1 MSTLLVGTRKG
12 LFVLDTDGADRAAT
26 ALAGPH
32 FPAVP
37 VSAVLAD
44 PRDGAWYVALDHGH
58 FGTKLHRS
66 DDRGATWTEL
76 PAPEYPADAGPVPN
90 SRVDPTAPASLKMVW
105 CLEAAHAAQP
115 GTIFAGTV
123 PGGLFRSDDHGATWA
138 LVRSMWDHP
147 DRPKGNGGGYDEPGI
162 HSISVDPRGPGRYAV
177 GSSCNGVWVTDDDGA
192 TWTLGTGMW
201 FGFMPENLD
210 DDPAGQDPHRVVR
223 CQAAPDVMWT
233 QHHCGIWRS
242 DDTGLTW
249 RNIADVAPSS
259 FGFALAVHPTDPA
272 TAWFAPAH
280 SDLQRIPVD
289 GKVVVTRTT
298 DGGATFAQLTDG
310 LPQEHAYHLIY
321 RHGLDVDATGTTL
334 AMASTTG
341 SLWLGHDGGERWER
355 VSAELPP
362 VLCVRWT

>member
-32 FPAVP
+32 FPAVR

-162 HSISVDPRGPGRYAV
+162 HSISVDLDEADYQAMIDTYL
-177 GSSCNGVWVTDDDGA
+177 STEDKEWLEATVTIDGE
-192 TWTLGTGMW
+192 TY
-201 FGFMPENLD
+201 EQ
-210 DDPAGQDPHRVVR
+210 AGIRLK
-223 CQAAPDVMWT
+223 
-233 QHHCGIWRS
+233 G
-242 DDTGLTW
+242 
-249 RNIADVAPSS
+249 N
-259 FGFALAVHPTDPA
+259 
-272 TAWFAPAH
+272 
-280 SDLQRIPVD
+280 
-289 GKVVVTRTT
+289 
-298 DGGATFAQLTDG
+298 
-310 LPQEHAYHLIY
+310 
-321 RHGLDVDATGTTL
+321 
-334 AMASTTG
+334 
-341 SLWLGHDGGERWER
+341 
-355 VSAELPP
+355 
-362 VLCVRWT
+362 